1 VASEARREANRKHYA
16 NNKEAYYKK
25 RDKRVDTIKL
35 HTPPWAKREKAAI
48 KRMYKKAEILQ
59 KRTGEKY
66 HVDHWIPLNN
76 PIVSG
81 LHCKDN
87 LVVVPALE
95 NLEKGDDFDVDND
108 NMQDLS
114 HLQK

>member
-66 HVDHWIPLNN
+66 HVDHIIPLNGKN
-76 PIVSG
+76 VSG

-87 LVVVPALE
+87 LQVILADE
-95 NLEKGDDFDVDND
+95 NLAKGAEHE
-108 NMQDLS
+108 S
-114 HLQK
+114 